1 MREKCFGRCGG
12 LALSRHSHLL
22 PGALFSV
29 LANNYLPSRFSGLI
43 TLLALHLARG
53 HRHHT
58 PKHFATTKRA
68 LPRFA
73 IPSWLL
79 VLQWLRDYFLHA
91 SALFVVSRLS
101 GCHPWRFIQLQAV
114 ATYQTDATRTSCCGL
129 HLYYASSPLPAVSL
143 SCGESCV
150 FGSRLPARQLRFVH

>member
-1 MREKCFGRCGG
+1 MREKCFGGEGRRLPRRCVPVRSF
-12 LALSRHSHLL
+12 ALPWATLL
-22 PGALFSV
+22 PNPV
-29 LANNYLPSRFSGLI
+29 IQCVRFA
-43 TLLALHLARG
+43 TLRVTDFP
-53 HRHHT
+53 RRFT

-129 HLYYASSPLPAVSL
+129 HLYYASSPRPAVSL
-143 SCGESCV
+143 SYGESCV
-150 FGSRLPARQLRFVH
+150 IGSRLPAGQLRFVH